1 MVGRTVL
8 VAAWAKQ
15 VSLSGLG
22 GVGGSGPRWVC
33 FTPRSQRLRDV
44 PDDAMVWPLASLIRS
59 GSNRQH
65 CLQRWKGSWSA
76 SAQLGRPAQPEELA
90 DVVLFLL
97 SSRSAF
103 ITGEDL
109 NVNGGT
115 RMF

>member
-1 MVGRTVL
+1 V
-8 VAAWAKQ
+8 
-15 VSLSGLG
+15 
-22 GVGGSGPRWVC
+22 
-33 FTPRSQRLRDV
+33 
-44 PDDAMVWPLASLIRS
+44 
-59 GSNRQH
+59 
-65 CLQRWKGSWSA
+65 
-76 SAQLGRPAQPEELA
+76 GRPAQPEELA